1 MSDTATPSTVA
12 THSDGQPSAN
22 GQVYGLMAEFLEPHH
37 VLVAAKRTYR
47 AGYRKMDAYTPM
59 PIDGLAEAIGFKKNR
74 VPLIVLIGG
83 VTGAFSGMAMQWF
96 SATIHYPF
104 IIGGRP
110 YASWPSFVPVT
121 FELGILLASFS
132 SLIGMLW
139 LNGLPLPYHPVFNA
153 PGFDLA
159 SQDRFFL
166 CVEATDPKFDLTQTR
181 HFLEGLG
188 ARNVSVVEH

>member
-1 MSDTATPSTVA
+1 MSDTAAPTAVPSHA
-12 THSDGQPSAN
+12 GGHPPAN
-22 GQVYGLMAEFLEPHH
+22 GQIYGLMAEFLEPHH
-37 VLVAAKRTYR
+37 VVVAAKRAYR
-47 AGYRKMDAYTPM
+47 AGYRKMDGYTPM
-59 PIDGLAEAIGFKKNR
+59 PVDGLAEAIGFKKNN

-83 VTGAFSGMAMQWF
+83 LTGALSGMAMQWF
-96 SATIHYPF
+96 SATIHYPL
-104 IIGGRP
+104 IVGGRP
-110 YASWPSFVPVT
+110 FASWPSFVPVT

-132 SLIGMLW
+132 AVVGMLA

-181 HFLEGLG
+181 QFLESVG
-188 ARNVSVVEH
+188 ARNVTVVEH